1 MQTGK
6 MTQQVTLRTNA
17 QVSDGGGG
25 YTQTPTD
32 ITGIWAWVEPLQ
44 GNEQLQAMQTGMKR
58 PHRITMRYR
67 AGMAATQTLL
77 YGTRVFDIKS
87 VIDPDE
93 KHREL
98 IVMADEVFP

>member
-6 MTQQVTLRTNA
+6 MQQQVTIRTTTHVDNPMGGTTDSNA
-17 QVSDGGGG
+17 DV
-25 YTQTPTD
+25 
-32 ITGIWAWVEPLQ
+32 TGVWAWVEPLQ

-67 AGMAATQTLL
+67 SGLSAMQTLL

-98 IVMADEVFP
+98 VLMADEVFA

>member
-1 MQTGK
+1 
-6 MTQQVTLRTNA
+6 MTRQVTIRTMTR
-17 QVSDGGGG
+17 VPDGMGG
-25 YTQTPTD
+25 YTETPTD
-32 ITGIWAWVEPLQ
+32 VPNVWAAVEPLQ

-67 AGMAATQTLL
+67 AGMTAASTLL

-87 VIDPDE
+87 VVDPEE

-98 IVMADEVFP
+98 VLMTDEVFA

>member
-1 MQTGK
+1 MNR
-6 MTQQVTLRTNA
+6 QVTIRTA
-17 QVSDGGGG
+17 GTPVPDGMGG
-25 YTQTPTD
+25 TTPGAPVD
-32 ITGIWAWVEPLQ
+32 VPNVWAEVEPLQ

-67 AGMAATQTLL
+67 AGMSAATTLL

-87 VIDPDE
+87 VVDPEE

-98 IVMADEVFP
+98 VLMTDEVFP